1 MSFYLPKRLS
11 ALDKLLILSSQFVSS
26 QTIQDLLNDISS
38 MKTNFCINIKLM
50 YELMLAV
57 YEQIAMINFNNE
69 HVPTA
74 ELRAVIAIY
83 EILVGSQT
91 D

>member
-1 MSFYLPKRLS
+1 M
-11 ALDKLLILSSQFVSS
+11 DKLLILSSQFVSS

-38 MKTNFCINIKLM
+38 PMKTNFYINIKLM

-57 YEQIAMINFNNE
+57 YEQITMINFNNE

>member
-1 MSFYLPKRLS
+1 M
-11 ALDKLLILSSQFVSS
+11 DKLLILSSQFVSS

-38 MKTNFCINIKLM
+38 PMKTNFCINIKLM

-57 YEQIAMINFNNE
+57 YEQITMINFNNE

>member
-1 MSFYLPKRLS
+1 
-11 ALDKLLILSSQFVSS
+11 
-26 QTIQDLLNDISS
+26 

>member
-1 MSFYLPKRLS
+1 M
-11 ALDKLLILSSQFVSS
+11 DKLLILSSQFVSS

-38 MKTNFCINIKLM
+38 PMKTNFCINIKLM

-57 YEQIAMINFNNE
+57 YEQITMINFNNE

-83 EILVGSQT
+83 EILVGSQI